1 MLFVLNAV
9 ILFSLPCSHPPIPSQ
24 HHSLGQ
30 LGPHNAS
37 HCPALLLCS
46 YFIIHDYFASAAFP
60 FRPGVH
66 NLQDL
71 MPDDLGW
78 SRCNNKKNEVYKKV
92 TCLNHPETIGHPL
105 LHRKIFFHKACP
117 WCQKGWGLLLF
128 LYSVSSVAS
137 ECN

>member
-1 MLFVLNAV
+1 MFYN
-9 ILFSLPCSHPPIPSQ
+9 S
-24 HHSLGQ
+24 
-30 LGPHNAS
+30 
-37 HCPALLLCS
+37 
-46 YFIIHDYFASAAFP
+46 
-60 FRPGVH
+60 GVH

-117 WCQKGWGLLLF
+117 WCQKGWGLLLEDNIGGTLNDAGYGVAF
-128 LYSVSSVAS
+128 LDPTP
-137 ECN
+137 ETDHERNT